1 MATSVKAPP
10 ARKTKGEPPPQ
21 TKASQNLT
29 KQVPEGLRPL
39 NFRVP
44 AAFHKEFK
52 LYAANHEISML
63 ELLQKAFERYKQSTK

>member
-10 ARKTKGEPPPQ
+10 ARKTKGEPPPHS
-21 TKASQNLT
+21 KPSQNLT
-29 KQVPEGLRPL
+29 KNVPDKLRPL

-63 ELLQKAFERYKQSTK
+63 DLLQKAFESYKEKTK